1 MNNVN
6 GLLVVLSSP
15 SGGGKTTVIK
25 YITHENS
32 DYIYSVS
39 MTTRPP
45 RDGEVNGRDYWFV
58 SHDEFQRKIKNDE
71 LIEYEQVHDWF
82 YGTPK
87 APIQEWLANG
97 KTVLLDLDVLGAL
110 CLKKQLGDEVL
121 LIFLRPPREEVLIE
135 RLKNRSTESI
145 EQINRRLERVHL
157 EMSKANEFDIVI
169 VNDDLQD
176 TIKNVK
182 KIIHENRNT
191 TFHSGG

>member
-1 MNNVN
+1 MNKVN

-25 YITHENS
+25 AIKEEKDNN
-32 DYIYSVS
+32 YIYSVS

-45 RDGEVNGRDYWFV
+45 RQGEVHGRDYWFV
-58 SHDEFQRKIKNDE
+58 SHDEFQNKIKNDE

-87 APIQEWLANG
+87 EPVQEWLSHN

-110 CLKKQLGDEVL
+110 RLKEQLGDEVL
-121 LIFLRPPREEVLIE
+121 LIFLSPPHESVLIE
-135 RLKNRSTESI
+135 RLKNRSTESDD
-145 EQINRRLERVHL
+145 QINRRLERVHL
-157 EMSKANEFDIVI
+157 EMGKADEFDVVI
-169 VNDDLQD
+169 VNDDLQE

-182 KIIHENRNT
+182 KIINEYRNT
-191 TFHSGG
+191 TFH